1 MIHQY
6 SSDRRRPGELPHL
19 PHHQARGL
27 PAVNDASLEHFLAA
41 CGSSESLRLG
51 VGQRDELLSETRTFR
66 QPFLVIGRRPES
78 DLVLD
83 HWQVSRRHAYLQL
96 IEGRFYCVD
105 LGSRTGTHGGDAT
118 ERSGWLER
126 GRAIQ
131 IGPFAVRPECP
142 TSSPKPSGPGLSV
155 TWELP
160 GRAIGQ
166 AVWRMDRHLALIGR
180 SPACK
185 IRIVEPDV
193 SKFHCS
199 LVLTP
204 HGVWVIDLL
213 GQKGILVNDEA
224 VRCARIEDGDELR
237 IGRHVIR
244 ARYDSP
250 PLPLPQLKA
259 PNAPTSQGVLAKV
272 EPTYFAQF
280 ARPSDAF
287 PARIMPSDGQDLS
300 TVLGT
305 PGGTID
311 PSVNLLV
318 HQFGMMQQQMFDQ
331 FHQTMVMMF
340 EGFAALHREQA
351 SSLREEFDQVRK
363 LSEEIDALRRE
374 TARLADEAAKTPP
387 RTSRT
392 TNGHSSPTASTDG
405 APLRPQDPAF
415 KRATMPEPEP
425 GVDVHAQLLLRLS
438 TIQNERQNRW
448 QKILGMMSS
457 RS

>member
-1 MIHQY
+1 VTDAML
-6 SSDRRRPGELPHL
+6 EL
-19 PHHQARGL
+19 
-27 PAVNDASLEHFLAA
+27 FLAA
-41 CGSSESLRLG
+41 CGSSEPLRLG
-51 VGQRDELLSETRTFR
+51 VGQREELLSDTRLFR

-96 IEGRFYCVD
+96 IEGRYYCVD

-131 IGPFAVRPECP
+131 IGPYAVRPESP
-142 TSSPKPSGPGLSV
+142 TTAPKPAGPPLAV

-185 IRIVEPDV
+185 IRIVESDV

-199 LVLTP
+199 VVLTA
-204 HGVWVIDLL
+204 HGVWVVDLL
-213 GQKGILVNDEA
+213 GQNGILVNDKP

-237 IGRHVIR
+237 IGRHTLR

-250 PLPLPQLKA
+250 PLPLPLPRTEA
-259 PNAPTSQGVLAKV
+259 LSGSTNPGSLAKF
-272 EPTYFAQF
+272 EPTYLATM
-280 ARPSDAF
+280 ARPGVEL
-287 PARIMPSDGQDLS
+287 PAGIVPPGGQDLS
-300 TVLGT
+300 SVLASSAG
-305 PGGTID
+305 PID

-331 FHQTMVMMF
+331 FHQTMMMMF
-340 EGFAALHREQA
+340 EGFAALHREQ
-351 SSLREEFDQVRK
+351 SGSLREEFDQVRK
-363 LSEEIDALRRE
+363 LSDEIETLRQE
-374 TARLADEAAKTPP
+374 TARLAAEAAKPQPQP
-387 RTSRT
+387 RPRSA
-392 TNGHSSPTASTDG
+392 TNGHSSPAAS
-405 APLRPQDPAF
+405 AEQASPPRPQDPVF
-415 KRATMPEPEP
+415 KRATPPLP
-425 GVDVHAQLLLRLS
+425 DPNVDIHAQLLLRLS
-438 TIQNERQNRW
+438 TIQNERQSRW
-448 QKILGMMSS
+448 QKILGMMSN

>member
-1 MIHQY
+1 
-6 SSDRRRPGELPHL
+6 
-19 PHHQARGL
+19 
-27 PAVNDASLEHFLAA
+27 VNDATLELFLAA
-41 CGSSESLRLG
+41 CGSSEPLRVG
-51 VGQRDELLSETRTFR
+51 VGQRDEMLSEARTFR

-131 IGPFAVRPECP
+131 IGPFAVRPESP
-142 TSSPKPSGPGLSV
+142 TTAPKPSGPGPGV

-166 AVWRMDRHLALIGR
+166 ALWRMDRHLALIGR

-185 IRIVEPDV
+185 IRIVEADV
-193 SKFHCS
+193 SRFHCS
-199 LVLTP
+199 VVLTP
-204 HGVWVIDLL
+204 HGVWVVDLL
-213 GQKGILVNDEA
+213 GQNGILVNDQP
-224 VRCARIEDGDELR
+224 VRFARIEDGDELR
-237 IGRHVIR
+237 IGRHALR

-250 PLPLPQLKA
+250 PLPLPRIEA
-259 PNAPTSQGVLAKV
+259 PATTTVQGPLARI
-272 EPTYFAQF
+272 EPTY
-280 ARPSDAF
+280 PVAF
-287 PARIMPSDGQDLS
+287 PGLGGALPARMMPPGGQDLA

-305 PGGTID
+305 PGGMID

-318 HQFGMMQQQMFDQ
+318 HQFGLMQQQMFDQ
-331 FHQTMVMMF
+331 FHQTMLMMF

-351 SSLREEFDQVRK
+351 SSIREEFDQVRK
-363 LSEEIDALRRE
+363 LSEEIEALRRE
-374 TARLADEAAKTPP
+374 TARLANEAAKAPP
-387 RTSRT
+387 RPRPP
-392 TNGHSSPTASTDG
+392 TNGHSSPASPASGPT
-405 APLRPQDPAF
+405 PRPQDPTI

-425 GVDVHAQLLLRLS
+425 GVDIHSQLLLRLS

-457 RS
+457 KS